1 MTPFPTGAT
10 GATPSPTPSPTTSP
24 ATSPGASA
32 TANRVPAGHTPCPG
46 HEQACD
52 TSLPAGGE
60 VLLPSHT
67 PARRPARA
75 GAEIRGEVL
84 LTLARLRCAT
94 PDQLRRLLLPH
105 QAGTDYVRRA
115 LRNLAAESP
124 ALVGRVQRAQ
134 QSIWFCTPAGL
145 AEATASGLLPPS
157 TGRTTG
163 RKAAAK
169 TGLREH
175 ALALVD
181 TALAL
186 HHTGDADHSD
196 WQIEAAHP
204 TPAGALVADAVV
216 LLASGWHAFVELDRA
231 TTSYARLLA
240 KLDRYDAYRT
250 APPTGR
256 GSAAR
261 ASRNHGQDH
270 YRVPDDV
277 YNRFPPVL
285 LVFAP
290 APRRADPATREAEF
304 LTRAAH
310 HPAVWSR
317 RIVVATATLPRLSK
331 TAEPAAWRAAL
342 SPESYR
348 TLDDLPA
355 SSTW

>member
-1 MTPFPTGAT
+1 MQPVRRRAPHRA
-10 GATPSPTPSPTTSP
+10 PTTGP
-24 ATSPGASA
+24 ATSPGPSPA
-32 TANRVPAGHTPCPG
+32 ANRVPAGHTPCPS

-52 TSLPAGGE
+52 TSLPARGE
-60 VLLPSHT
+60 VLLSSR
-67 PARRPARA
+67 PARRSARA
-75 GAEIRGEVL
+75 GAEICGEVL

-134 QSIWFCTPAGL
+134 QSIWFCTRSGL
-145 AEATASGLLPPS
+145 AEATASGLLPP
-157 TGRTTG
+157 TTRRTTG

-181 TALAL
+181 AVLAL
-186 HHTGDADHSD
+186 HLTGDADHSD
-196 WQIEAAHP
+196 WQIEAAHL
-204 TPAGALVADAVV
+204 TVGTLVADAVV
-216 LLASGWHAFVELDRA
+216 LLTSGWHAFVELDRA

-240 KLDRYDAYRT
+240 RLDRYDVYRT

-261 ASRNHGQDH
+261 APRNHGQDH
-270 YRVPDDV
+270 YRAPDSV

-310 HPAVWSR
+310 YPAVWSR
-317 RIVVATATLPRLSK
+317 RIVVATATLPRLST
-331 TAEPAAWRAAL
+331 TAEPAAWMAAL